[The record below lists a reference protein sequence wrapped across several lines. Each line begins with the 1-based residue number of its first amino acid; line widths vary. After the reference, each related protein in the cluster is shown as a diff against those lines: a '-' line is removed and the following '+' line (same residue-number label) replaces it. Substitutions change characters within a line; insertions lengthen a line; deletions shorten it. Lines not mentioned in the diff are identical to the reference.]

1 MNICIFKSLHI
12 RIRICAKKFVWHIIM
27 YIIIIIHTIQP
38 SHSLCIL
45 LYHYVYYYHS
55 YIIIIIRFYIY
66 SNFFPAPLV
75 PPIQIFLIDLFNF
88 FFPLCLFDLY
98 AFFPMISFFPMM
110 LAFFQILAEAW
121 TLWNPKV
128 TTVH

>member
-1 MNICIFKSLHI
+1 MNICIFKSLH
-12 RIRICAKKFVWHIIM
+12 RIRICTKKFVWHIIM

-66 SNFFPAPLV
+66 SKKNSRSACSTYSNFFNWS
-75 PPIQIFLIDLFNF
+75 IQF
-88 FFPLCLFDLY
+88 FFPVVRLFDLY
-98 AFFPMISFFPMM
+98 AFFPMIPFFPMM
-110 LAFFQILAEAW
+110 LAFFQILVEAW
-121 TLWNPKV
+121 MLWKPKV
-128 TTVH
+128 ATVH